1 MRTKS
6 ILLKLIPV
14 ILIVALGAFV
24 SLAAPAS
31 QLLPAQIGKWTAAP
45 ESGTPAPSLAPD
57 LTAETGQSAE
67 SRSYTSGTAKLSVTL
82 QRYPDPSMA
91 YEAYTAQ
98 LTVGMLPGDL
108 KVPSAVDRSKAS
120 MLILIGNLVVDL
132 RKPADISSADLRS
145 LIAALQKQADKTPFP
160 PIRSYLPEDGLVQG
174 SQRYALGPAA
184 FRAALEALDRS
195 QFSDL
200 GSEINFKIGAEAMM
214 GRYWLGR
221 GPNDVLLLIEYPTPQ
236 LAEQHLHH
244 LESALSGQ
252 SGAAPTTVE
261 RRGSLLS
268 LVLAPSSQNIA
279 PVLRDRINY
288 STQVTWNEP
297 SHTLTDPPW
306 VVVLKNIFL
315 GTFLF
320 CGLALVLGIFFGGL
334 RVLIKRLFPG
344 KVFDRPENLE
354 VLQLGLSGKPI
365 DPRDLY

>member
-1 MRTKS
+1 MGTKS
-6 ILLKLIPV
+6 ILLKLIPAL
-14 ILIVALGAFV
+14 LIVALAGSV
-24 SLAAPAS
+24 CLGAPAS
-31 QLLPAQIGKWTAAP
+31 QLLPAQIGKWTAIP
-45 ESGTPAPSLAPD
+45 ESGTPAASLPPD
-57 LTAETGQSAE
+57 LVSETGQILE
-67 SRSYTSGTAKLSVTL
+67 SRTYTSGTAKLSVTV
-82 QRYPDPSMA
+82 QKYPDPSMA
-91 YEAYTAQ
+91 YEAYTTQ
-98 LTVGMLPGDL
+98 LSVGMLPGDL
-108 KVPSAVDRSKAS
+108 KVPSAVDRSKSS

-132 RKPADISSADLRS
+132 RKPADISSADLQS

-184 FRAALEALDRS
+184 FQAALNALERDH
-195 QFSDL
+195 FTGL
-200 GSEINFKIGAEAMM
+200 GSEIDFKIGAEAMM

-252 SGAAPTTVE
+252 PGAVPTTVE
-261 RRGSLLS
+261 RHGSLLS
-268 LVLAPSSQNIA
+268 LVLAPSSQNVA
-279 PVLRDRINY
+279 QVLRDRINY

-320 CGLALVLGIFFGGL
+320 CGLALVLGIFFGGF

-354 VLQLGLSGKPI
+354 VLQLGLTGKPI
-365 DPRDLY
+365 DPKDFY